1 MNENLICKIKQVL
14 GGEFKVIPSCLP
26 AQYIVDN
33 NRVGMGYVRLIIPVK
48 ENWFITISNYM
59 SSGGLP
65 FGKILLHY
73 NDVKNKR
80 FNRCHSYYIDEND
93 LKNKGGTTTTYDDP
107 EIIISLID
115 HALNNDEKTCA
126 GCRGEDPLQ
135 THYIQLI

>member
-14 GGEFKVIPSCLP
+14 GGNFEVKPVCGP

-33 NRVGMGYVRLIIPVK
+33 NIVGMGYVRLFIPVK
-48 ENWFITISNYM
+48 ENWYITISNYM

-65 FGKILLHY
+65 FSKILLHY
-73 NDVKNKR
+73 NDEENKR

-107 EIIISLID
+107 EIIISLIN
-115 HALNNDEKTCA
+115 HALNNDEKTCT

>member
-1 MNENLICKIKQVL
+1 MGSEVQV
-14 GGEFKVIPSCLP
+14 ISTYMP
-26 AQYIVDN
+26 AQYIVDDKV
-33 NRVGMGYVRLIIPVK
+33 VGMGYVRAIIPVK
-48 ENWFITISNYM
+48 EKWYVTISNYM

-65 FGKILLHY
+65 FSKILLHY
-73 NDVKNKR
+73 NDAENKR

-93 LKNKGGTTTTYDDP
+93 LKNKGGTTTTYEDP

-115 HALNNDEKTCA
+115 HALNNDEKTCV